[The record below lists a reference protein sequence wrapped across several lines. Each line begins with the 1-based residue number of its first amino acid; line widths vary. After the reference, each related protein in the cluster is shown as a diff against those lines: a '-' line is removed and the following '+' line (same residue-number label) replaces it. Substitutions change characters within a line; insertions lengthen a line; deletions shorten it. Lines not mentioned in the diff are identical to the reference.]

1 MEIRVILKMF
11 PCTKLYIVMQ
21 YIDLQ
26 QTPLLVTR
34 FTFSDSNKLQ
44 NTHVQTHTQRSLQ
57 AYLFL
62 CIASMGQLG
71 LIVYVALFDSPFL
84 TKTHPIAIPYK
95 IYLDLN
101 GTKLLKVSD
110 QSASAYVP
118 THTNY

>member
-44 NTHVQTHTQRSLQ
+44 NTHVQTHTQISTSLFVSM
-57 AYLFL
+57 Y
-62 CIASMGQLG
+62 CI
-71 LIVYVALFDSPFL
+71 
-84 TKTHPIAIPYK
+84 
-95 IYLDLN
+95 N
-101 GTKLLKVSD
+101 G
-110 QSASAYVP
+110 AAW
-118 THTNY
+118 TNSICGTF

>member
-1 MEIRVILKMF
+1 
-11 PCTKLYIVMQ
+11 MQ
-21 YIDLQ
+21 HIDLQ

-44 NTHVQTHTQRSLQ
+44 NTHVQTHTERSLQ
-57 AYLFL
+57 AYLLL